1 MIPQELLDSLLKF
14 RAERDWE
21 QFHTAKNLS
30 AAIAVE
36 ASELLEIFQ
45 WTRDEEVSLVAV
57 ARRVDIER
65 EVADIAILLSYLCH
79 DMGLSLT
86 ECIKDKLQENSKKYP
101 ASLAKGTST
110 KYDRL

>member
-1 MIPQELLDSLLKF
+1 MIPQVLLDSLLQF

-36 ASELLEIFQ
+36 SSELLEIFQ
-45 WTRDEEVSLVAV
+45 WTRDEEVSSVADV
-57 ARRVDIER
+57 RRGDIER

-79 DMGLSLT
+79 DMKISLA
-86 ECIKDKLQENSKKYP
+86 ECIEKKLVENSKKYP
-101 ASLAKGTST
+101 ASKAKGTAT